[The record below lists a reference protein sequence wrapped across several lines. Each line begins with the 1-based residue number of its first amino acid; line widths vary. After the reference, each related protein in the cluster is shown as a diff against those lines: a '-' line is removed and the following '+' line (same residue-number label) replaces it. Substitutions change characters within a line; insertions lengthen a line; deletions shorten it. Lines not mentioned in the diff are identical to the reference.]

1 MGSKISI
8 DKYVSQLDDILQ
20 LNPKKLEQVNLESK
34 IPESITQNIK
44 IWRFYEEESKIL
56 NSAISLQNLQNSN
69 FTFLSKECY
78 VVLVVYRRSKD
89 QDKNTFVSFP
99 HSMWGIVE
107 SYNNLTPRGLE
118 YPLSTSELNLEILD
132 SFLLPNYKKEKIS
145 VNFEHMIFVWNGKT
159 SNPLIKSL
167 ALSSAYDL
175 ESLIE
180 KGRENI
186 LQIFFEGGVILKDK
200 LKNGKVIQ
208 LNSTSNRPHNK
219 ELEQEISKMSQTIFL
234 FKFLFPLNS
243 FRGNT
248 TPQVAGAGCQQQ
260 DNQMNQNNLNYIQ
273 NGQNQQNGQENNNQM
288 NINSQ
293 NNFNSNSNGAEN
305 GTQQENEFQQDDV
318 NQQQFYSSSSVDS
331 NTTAASET
339 HYLKFFKKQFCEQS
353 SSFNYI
359 NNFIR
364 IPPSSKKTGQSKK
377 IQDAKLAGFDQIN
390 SNNSNEYQFIQQ
402 QQQFQPGM
410 YQNQEQF
417 MPQNGYAQPDDDFMQ
432 RQENNINYNLNGQ
445 EQNNYEG
452 YQQSPPV
459 IQNNA
464 IPPFNNINN
473 LMGKKGF
480 KINLTNLNKN
490 NNQAPNIINNN
501 NNNSDCNGYNQNFNN
516 HFQKTNQQVQQFEQ
530 EQNHNN
536 IDGYQYGDPNQMGE
550 EEELDNVQTV
560 DIDWN
565 IKHGNIDEDPQEKAQ
580 NFYKPNFGG
589 ENNQNNFVLNLPV
602 QNDADNFH
610 QNYGRDSG
618 SEDQNSS
625 NNNDSEEMQDQVPN
639 NYNNSYGFKI
649 NNANAQLGQGQPLPS
664 HRGSSGPNP
673 TSSSIMAELMKK
685 NQLPGIKL
693 GKINGQNNF
702 AESQIANHQ
711 KDENEWD
718 NREEFYDE
726 SNFQAFLENEQDG
739 VKIDTTKLIKIFAK
753 ICSEITPNFLYVS
766 GEEVANNKQKLKQN
780 GITHIINCAGDVCKN
795 TFPEDFVYKTYRL
808 KDAKTENIECIFYDT
823 IKFIEDVSQQGGRV
837 FIHCVQGISRSVTL
851 CIAYKIWKEAGKLS
865 FQDAL
870 KQVKEKRHVASP
882 NQGFLVQLINFHKR
896 LYAPYD
902 SISVKPRVW
911 CVCSHQVEEPQ
922 QIVAKMLLEGLYSSN
937 KQDPKDPNNK
947 LDPRGVFIIQ
957 APEKMYIWVGN
968 EIPPERQQI
977 YQDYSLRY
985 IENLRQYEHAP
996 QELEIVK
1003 QGDESEEFWQMWFPQ
1018 KPLNA
1023 YSQNREWNNWFLDIT
1038 KSSDNYKQI
1047 NYYDDDEDEDDKRE
1061 GVYGQ
1066 NNKQKPK
1073 LFIYPEKD
1081 PLNVFDLE
1089 DLMDD
1094 SLCILCKQQDD
1105 QIKIHIWRGSQF
1117 TQPDEVEKD
1126 YLDQIIQD
1134 HYPNHINNILLYKEI
1149 LHQES
1154 EEFNECFYQN

>member
-1 MGSKISI
+1 
-8 DKYVSQLDDILQ
+8 
-20 LNPKKLEQVNLESK
+20 
-34 IPESITQNIK
+34 
-44 IWRFYEEESKIL
+44 
-56 NSAISLQNLQNSN
+56 
-69 FTFLSKECY
+69 
-78 VVLVVYRRSKD
+78 
-89 QDKNTFVSFP
+89 
-99 HSMWGIVE
+99 
-107 SYNNLTPRGLE
+107 
-118 YPLSTSELNLEILD
+118 
-132 SFLLPNYKKEKIS
+132 
-145 VNFEHMIFVWNGKT
+145 
-159 SNPLIKSL
+159 
-167 ALSSAYDL
+167 
-175 ESLIE
+175 
-180 KGRENI
+180 
-186 LQIFFEGGVILKDK
+186 
-200 LKNGKVIQ
+200 
-208 LNSTSNRPHNK
+208 
-219 ELEQEISKMSQTIFL
+219 MSQTIFL

-243 FRGNT
+243 FRGNI
-248 TPQVAGAGCQQQ
+248 TPQVAGGGCQQQ
-260 DNQMNQNNLNYIQ
+260 DNQMNSQNNQNQIE
-273 NGQNQQNGQENNNQM
+273 NGQNQQNGLENNNQL
-288 NINSQ
+288 NSNNQ
-293 NNFNSNSNGAEN
+293 NNFNSNNNCAEN

-353 SSFNYI
+353 SSNNYI

-364 IPPSSKKTGQSKK
+364 IPPSSKKIGQSKK
-377 IQDAKLAGFDQIN
+377 IQDAKLAGFDNQIN
-390 SNNSNEYQFIQQ
+390 SNNNNEYQFIQQ
-402 QQQFQPGM
+402 QQQFLPDM
-410 YQNQEQF
+410 YQNQEQLI
-417 MPQNGYAQPDDDFMQ
+417 PQNGFFQQEEDFMQ
-432 RQENNINYNLNGQ
+432 IQENKINYNVNGY

-452 YQQSPPV
+452 SQQSDSA
-459 IQNNA
+459 IQNNTV
-464 IPPFNNINN
+464 PPLNNINN

-490 NNQAPNIINNN
+490 NNQVPNIIHNSN
-501 NNNSDCNGYNQNFNN
+501 NNNSSNECDGQNQNFKN
-516 HFQKTNQQVQQFEQ
+516 HFQKINQQVQQFEPK
-530 EQNHNN
+530 QNQFICENYYR
-536 IDGYQYGDPNQMGE
+536 DQNQMVDE
-550 EEELDNVQTV
+550 EEEQDYFQTV
-560 DIDWN
+560 VIDLN
-565 IKHGNIDEDPQEKAQ
+565 FKHGNIDEDPQEKAQ
-580 NFYKPNFGG
+580 HFYKPNFGG
-589 ENNQNNFVLNLPV
+589 ENNQNNLNLPI
-602 QNDADNFH
+602 QNDANNFH
-610 QNYGRDSG
+610 QNSGRDSRSDDPNSPNNNHQDEIQG
-618 SEDQNSS
+618 EDPYNNPYNS
-625 NNNDSEEMQDQVPN
+625 NN
-639 NYNNSYGFKI
+639 
-649 NNANAQLGQGQPLPS
+649 NNANAQLGQPLPS
-664 HRGSSGPNP
+664 YRGSSGPNQ
-673 TSSSIMAELMKK
+673 TSNSIMVELMRK

-702 AESQIANHQ
+702 AGAQ
-711 KDENEWD
+711 KISD
-718 NREEFYDE
+718 
-726 SNFQAFLENEQDG
+726 NFQGEKGWIDQEPEGYEPNCGELIIQEQEG
-739 VKIDTTKLIKIFAK
+739 EKINTTKMIKIFGQ

-766 GEEVANNKQKLKQN
+766 GEDVANNKQKLKQN

-795 TFPEDFVYKTYRL
+795 LFPEDFVYKTYRL

-823 IKFIEDVSQQGGRV
+823 IKFIEGVSEQGGRV

-870 KQVKEKRHVASP
+870 KCVKEKRHVASP

-896 LYAPYD
+896 LYGSYD

-911 CVCSHQVEEPQ
+911 CVCSHQVEEPH
-922 QIVAKMLLEGLYSSN
+922 QIVAKMLLEGLYSCN

-957 APEKMYIWVGN
+957 APEKLYIWIGN

-977 YQDYSLRY
+977 YQDYSLQY
-985 IENLRQYEHAP
+985 LENLRQYEHAP
-996 QELEIVK
+996 QEFEIVR
-1003 QGDESEEFWQMWFPQ
+1003 QGSESEEFWQMWLPQ

-1047 NYYDDDEDEDDKRE
+1047 NYYDDDDDDDEDDKRE
-1061 GVYGQ
+1061 VAYRQ